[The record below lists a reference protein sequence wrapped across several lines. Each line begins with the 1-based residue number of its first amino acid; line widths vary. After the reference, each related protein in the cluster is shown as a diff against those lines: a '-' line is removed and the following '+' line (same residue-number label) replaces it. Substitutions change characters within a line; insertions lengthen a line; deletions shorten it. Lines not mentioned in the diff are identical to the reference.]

1 MGQGFQFM
9 PGGTVAPLPDPSLF
23 DATAINGASAAPVAQ
38 TPYDPEAIPEER
50 PALVARTAPASLAQ
64 KPTVTASTVNPR
76 TVIKAAKA
84 RLREIKTELRHHKA
98 LEKERAQLERM
109 LAAAAKP
116 LASLTPI
123 NSRRAG

>member
-1 MGQGFQFM
+1 MGQAFHYTHAGVQ
-9 PGGTVAPLPDPSLF
+9 PLLASVAVGDAAAVHGLVAP
-23 DATAINGASAAPVAQ
+23 V
-38 TPYDPEAIPEER
+38 YDPEAIADVP
-50 PALVARTAPASLAQ
+50 PAPRGIAQSHARREPSSAIPSAT
-64 KPTVTASTVNPR
+64 TGVTPR

-109 LAAAAKP
+109 LAAANKP

-123 NSRRAG
+123 NSRRAS